1 MPYSAEHER
10 LTRQIAAEQ
19 FPDEAHVAA
28 TFVAMIRQESGF
40 DLDVITGRRDSPA
53 GARGIAQLMP
63 MHWSAVD
70 PLDPPAALRYAAG
83 YLRRLI
89 ERYQERLGTPAAA
102 LRAAVA
108 AYNWGP
114 GNVDRAIARLGDA
127 WESAPEL
134 PDETRRYL
142 AAVLAE
148 PSAAPSEPVALTA
161 RVTAAYGLRL
171 RAAPSDAAAVLA
183 VVPSGSRVT
192 LPRAAWYPVRWQ
204 GQIGWMWGEFLAFD
218 AQAPAHP
225 GQAARAQ
232 AALAL
237 MRGLLAWAEG
247 GDREALAEL
256 DRQVHRLL
264 ERDPAPA

>member
-10 LTRQIAAEQ
+10 LTREIAAEA
-19 FPDEAHVAA
+19 FPDEPRIAA

-40 DLDVITGRRDSPA
+40 DLDVIQGRRDSPA

-63 MHWSAVD
+63 VHWAAVD

-83 YLRRLI
+83 YLHRLL
-89 ERYQERLGTPAAA
+89 ERYRARLGLTEAA

-114 GNVDRAIARLGDA
+114 GNVDAAIARLGA
-127 WESAPEL
+127 GWESAPEV
-134 PDETRRYL
+134 PEEKHRYL
-142 AAVLAE
+142 AAVLGE
-148 PSAAPSEPVALTA
+148 PQSAGAVVALTA
-161 RVTAAYGLRL
+161 TVTAAYGLRL
-171 RAAPSDAAAVLA
+171 RAAPSDDAPVLA
-183 VVPSGSRVT
+183 VAPPGSPVA

-204 GQIGWMWGEFLAFD
+204 GQAGWMWGEYLAF
-218 AQAPAHP
+218 APAKL
-225 GQAARAQ
+225 GRAA

-237 MRGLLAWAEG
+237 LRLLLAWAEG
-247 GDREALAEL
+247 EDREALAEL
-256 DRQVHRLL
+256 EREVHRLL

>member
-1 MPYSAEHER
+1 MPYSAVHER
-10 LTRQIAAEQ
+10 LTRQIAAEA
-19 FPDEAHVAA
+19 FPEEPRIAA

-40 DLDVITGRRDSPA
+40 DLDVIQGRRDSPA

-63 MHWSAVD
+63 VHWAAVD

-114 GNVDRAIARLGDA
+114 GNVDRAIARLGAA
-127 WESAPEL
+127 WEEAPEL

-142 AAVLAE
+142 AAVLAA
-148 PSAAPSEPVALTA
+148 PDAAQSEPVALTA

-171 RAAPSDAAAVLA
+171 RAAPSDDATVLA
-183 VVPSGSRVT
+183 VAPSGSTVE

-204 GQIGWMWGEFLAFD
+204 GQVGWMWGEFLAF
-218 AQAPAHP
+218 APAEP
-225 GQAARAQ
+225 GRARVV
-232 AALAL
+232 LAL
-237 MRGLLAWAEG
+237 LRHLLAWTEG
-247 GDREALAEL
+247 ADREALAEL

-264 ERDPAPA
+264 AAEPPP